1 VSANIVIVEDDPSIL
16 RGLQLNLELEGF
28 SVRVATN
35 GKTGLE
41 MVRAGPVDLVVLD
54 IMLPEMNGYE
64 VCRRIRDDGNEVPII
79 VLSAKATEVDKVMG
93 LDLGADDYVVKPFA
107 LAELIARINARLR
120 RREPVSQ
127 IRFGDVAVDFQ
138 SAVVERAGKP
148 IEMTARELQLLR
160 FLVEREGQ
168 VLTREVI
175 LEHVWGQN
183 YFGTDRTVDNFIT
196 RLRQKLDDEEPRHF
210 LTVRGLGYRFRAS
223 A

>member
-1 VSANIVIVEDDPSIL
+1 MSANIVIVEDDPSIL
-16 RGLQLNLELEGF
+16 RGLQMNLELEGF

-35 GKTGLE
+35 GRTGLE
-41 MVRAGPVDLVVLD
+41 MVRAGPVDLLVLD

-64 VCRRIRDDGNEVPII
+64 VCRRIRDEGNEVPII

-107 LAELIARINARLR
+107 LGELIARIKARLR

-138 SAVVERAGKP
+138 AATVERGGKP
-148 IEMTARELQLLR
+148 IEMTARELQLLH
-160 FLVEREGQ
+160 FMVDREGQ

>member
-16 RGLQLNLELEGF
+16 RGLQMNLEMEGY

-35 GKTGLE
+35 GRTGLE
-41 MVRAGPVDLVVLD
+41 MVRSGPIDLLVLD

-64 VCRRIRDDGNEVPII
+64 VCRRIRDEGNEVPII

-107 LAELIARINARLR
+107 LGELIARIKARLR

-138 SAVVERAGKP
+138 AATVERSGKP
-148 IEMTARELQLLR
+148 IEMTARELQLLH
-160 FLVEREGQ
+160 FMVDREGQ

>member
-16 RGLQLNLELEGF
+16 RGLQMNLELEGY

-35 GKTGLE
+35 GRTGLE
-41 MVRAGPVDLVVLD
+41 MVRAGPIDLLVLD

-64 VCRRIRDDGNEVPII
+64 VCRRIRDEGNEVPII

-107 LAELIARINARLR
+107 LGELIARIKARLR

-138 SAVVERAGKP
+138 AATVERAGKP
-148 IEMTARELQLLR
+148 IEMTARELQLLH
-160 FLVEREGQ
+160 FMVDREGQ

-210 LTVRGLGYRFRAS
+210 LTVRGLGYRFRAT

>member
-1 VSANIVIVEDDPSIL
+1 MSANIVIVEDDPSIL
-16 RGLQLNLELEGF
+16 RGLQMNLELEGY

-35 GKTGLE
+35 GRTGLE
-41 MVRAGPVDLVVLD
+41 MVRTGPIDLLVLD

-64 VCRRIRDDGNEVPII
+64 VCRRIRDEGNEVPII

-107 LAELIARINARLR
+107 LGELIARIKARLR

-138 SAVVERAGKP
+138 AATVERSGKP
-148 IEMTARELQLLR
+148 IEMTARELQLLH
-160 FLVEREGQ
+160 FMVDREGQ

>member
-1 VSANIVIVEDDPSIL
+1 MSANIVIVEDDPSIL
-16 RGLQLNLELEGF
+16 RGLQMNLEMEGY

-35 GKTGLE
+35 GRTGLE
-41 MVRAGPVDLVVLD
+41 MVRAGPIDLLVLD

-64 VCRRIRDDGNEVPII
+64 VCRRIRDEGNEVPII

-107 LAELIARINARLR
+107 LGELIARIKARLR

-138 SAVVERAGKP
+138 AATVERSGKP
-148 IEMTARELQLLR
+148 IEMTARELQLLH
-160 FLVEREGQ
+160 FMVDREGQ

>member
-16 RGLQLNLELEGF
+16 RGLQMNLELEGY

-35 GKTGLE
+35 GRAGLE
-41 MVRAGPVDLVVLD
+41 MVRAGPVDLLVLD

-64 VCRRIRDDGNEVPII
+64 VCRRIRDEGNEVPII

-107 LAELIARINARLR
+107 LGELIARIKARLR

-138 SAVVERAGKP
+138 AATVERSGKP
-148 IEMTARELQLLR
+148 IEMTARELQLLH
-160 FLVEREGQ
+160 FMVDREGQ

>member
-1 VSANIVIVEDDPSIL
+1 MSANIVIVEDDPSIL
-16 RGLQLNLELEGF
+16 RGLQMNLELEGY

-35 GKTGLE
+35 GRTGLE
-41 MVRAGPVDLVVLD
+41 MVRAGPIDLLVLD

-64 VCRRIRDDGNEVPII
+64 VCRRIRDEGNEVPII

-107 LAELIARINARLR
+107 LGELIARIKARLR

-138 SAVVERAGKP
+138 AATVERAGKP
-148 IEMTARELQLLR
+148 IEMTARELQLLH
-160 FLVEREGQ
+160 FMVDREGQ

-210 LTVRGLGYRFRAS
+210 LTVRGLGYRFRAT